1 MNCVQCGQPVTERDL
16 YCRLCGTRIEEPG
29 ASAEEET
36 DREVEEE
43 EEETGREEEEEEEE
57 TGREVEEDETIRS
70 EEVNSY
76 EKTAPVSSKPG
87 GLGRNLLLL
96 ATAVFIVI
104 MWMNKYTESE
114 NVSVKESFW
123 KFRDTIELQLSS
135 QGSLER
141 KYQRAARQ
149 MKAENYENAAR
160 AYEELGSYSDSEELL
175 YQAKFNISKR
185 HFSAKEY
192 TKAIDVLKEL
202 QDHREAVTFLKKVN
216 SAYGID
222 QYKEGKFHH
231 ANLLLSRAANDEL
244 SRKYVKYTQ
253 MMIEFSGV
261 WENEDRTERV
271 LFYQWWARVE
281 KEGSAKPNYVRLSLK
296 NGNLSGEG
304 FTFEIKN
311 KELIVKHAAFKTRKF
326 KKTED
331 IAYEMMT
338 S

>member
-16 YCRLCGTRIEEPG
+16 YCRLCGTPIEDPG
-29 ASAEEET
+29 AAAEDETSREVEEEEAAG
-36 DREVEEE
+36 REVEEE
-43 EEETGREEEEEEEE
+43 EEEEEE
-57 TGREVEEDETIRS
+57 ISRS
-70 EEVNSY
+70 EEVTSY
-76 EKTAPVSSKPG
+76 EKTAPVSSKSG

-104 MWMNKYTESE
+104 MWVIKYTESE

-149 MKAENYENAAR
+149 MKAENYDTAAR
-160 AYEELGSYSDSEELL
+160 AYEELGDYSDSEELL

-202 QDHREAVTFLKKVN
+202 QDRREAVTFLKKVN

-271 LFYQWWARVE
+271 LFYQWWASVE

-304 FTFEIKN
+304 YTFEIKN

-331 IAYEMMT
+331 IAYEMMN